1 MSKKERI
8 KNPYLF
14 KIEFKE
20 ITSIKD
26 YIEDLLDS
34 KEDIKILPEKGENM
48 PLSSNKILNTD
59 NYSKEELIKKLNEEK
74 NKNNQLLKELDNEKK
89 RI

>member
-1 MSKKERI
+1 
-8 KNPYLF
+8 
-14 KIEFKE
+14 
-20 ITSIKD
+20 
-26 YIEDLLDS
+26 
-34 KEDIKILPEKGENM
+34 M
-48 PLSSNKILNTD
+48 PLSSNKILITD